1 MQDSQRSKRNL
12 RSLIIEPFQQL
23 RIGLWAIGIS
33 VVFVFV
39 IAAMI
44 TVSFYSQYEHMMEVF
59 SVDPSL
65 KWELIWNEA
74 IIRNVYIMA
83 AIFISYLAIMCFVIF
98 KMTHKVYGPL
108 VSIERFIK
116 KLEGGNYS
124 ERIRLRE
131 KDDLKRLASKLNEL
145 AEKLDQNNK

>member
-1 MQDSQRSKRNL
+1 MQDLQRSKRNL

-33 VVFVFV
+33 VVFVV
-39 IAAMI
+39 IIAAMI
-44 TVSFYSQYEHMMEVF
+44 SYSFYGQYQHMMEVF

-65 KWELIWNEA
+65 QWELVWNDA
-74 IIRNVYIMA
+74 IITNVYIMIS
-83 AIFISYLAIMCFVIF
+83 IFVSYLAIMCFVIF

-145 AEKLDQNNK
+145 AESLDKSKK